1 MNYESNYTDEYAT
14 KDLYFAAF
22 LSVKGIAIRKVE
34 KYGDHNGTVTVPT
47 RKINNPAYFIF
58 ENRDRCEE
66 LEGIFWSGDGSD
78 AMVNVKAYTTTL
90 RDLRTRAFSISAIVR
105 NMERNYEGN

>member
-1 MNYESNYTDEYAT
+1 MIEDNFIDSYAT

-22 LSVKGIAIRKVE
+22 LSVRGIVIRRVE
-34 KYGDHNGTVTVPT
+34 KYGDHNGTVNIPT

-66 LEGIFWSGDGSD
+66 LEGIFWSGDGPD
-78 AMVNVKAYTTTL
+78 AMVNVKEYTTTL
-90 RDLRTRAFSISAIVR
+90 RDLRTRAFSVLAIVH
-105 NMERNYEGN
+105 NLERSYEGS